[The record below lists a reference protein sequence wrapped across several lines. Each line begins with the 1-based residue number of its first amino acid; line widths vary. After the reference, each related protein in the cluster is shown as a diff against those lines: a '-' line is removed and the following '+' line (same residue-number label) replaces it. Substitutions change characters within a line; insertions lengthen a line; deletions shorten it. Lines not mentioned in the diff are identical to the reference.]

1 VEREKKVAEKGHL
14 KEMSNPSKSK
24 AKGTRFERQVADYLN
39 ERLPYPVDRSPLHGA
54 LDKGDISGVPDW
66 ALECKNVKNYS
77 AGLAGYV
84 REAEV
89 EAVNLGVPFGA
100 VVVSARGKGVED
112 SYVVVSLRQFVE
124 QVR

>member
-14 KEMSNPSKSK
+14 KEMSNPSKQ
-24 AKGTRFERQVADYLN
+24 KGTRFERQVADYLN
-39 ERLPYPVDRSPLHGA
+39 EHLPYPVDRSPLHGA